1 MSTKS
6 IKEKILLLYD
16 SPVKGREESKPGNY
30 EWEVRSLPESVTQ
43 QEYIQLLHSTEAET
57 VLLVKNGLFSWS
69 TIADVLGNYLNEKHS
84 HCVGYVNNS
93 GKQRKGSGIL
103 NLWKADE
110 KVIESPLFLGPKSFF
125 LKTYAGQDLCAE
137 PMKAVG
143 YSLYKTAGIKFCPI
157 KTKTDIGKNLLP
169 PKENNRKLFWNYAFR
184 IPFTY
189 LFSGKFFK
197 EFFQASGKAPRE
209 MTFRALLFLS
219 VAFAFV
225 FMPYISQD
233 YGITGDEPVD
243 SRHAAYVLDYFTKG
257 DPAALHQPKTALHLY
272 GISMQVMAAA
282 ICDVFHL
289 DNYYEVRHVICA
301 LNGAL
306 GILFAGLLG
315 WRLGGGVCGL
325 LSVLL
330 LFFTP
335 RYFGHSMNNLKD
347 IPFAVGYLMAVYYT
361 IRLFDYYP
369 FFRLRHMIGL
379 ILGIALALGTRS
391 GGLILYP
398 MLLMYGGLYYI
409 SVYGL
414 KESYKIGKYRKPL
427 GTILQVFI
435 VVIVISY
442 ILAILLWP
450 FALQKP
456 LTNVLFSLQKFTNYS
471 IGLRTIFDGE
481 QMMSNMLPWKY
492 APKYLWIGMPL
503 ITVFGCIGAG
513 IYMLVKR
520 KAFTLPLYFVCFAFL
535 FPLFWIIYKN
545 SNLYGGIR
553 HMLFVIPPMVIL
565 AAFFWTKLLEYRNKY
580 LQIGVLIGMGGLLA
594 LPVIHFF
601 RNHPN
606 QYVYFNELAGGLKK
620 CYGNYETDYYF
631 NSLKASAD
639 WFKKN
644 VPLAAD
650 RKTIIVTQFPDGV
663 SYYFRKDT
671 NVKVIYSRYYEK
683 YSKNWDYA
691 LLGNVYVNRFQLQ
704 HGLYPPVENLY
715 SPAVDGYPMSCVV
728 KRPTKKDLQ
737 GFELEK
743 ENKISEALQAF
754 EEYTAEEPGSEEL
767 WARMSKLYYVD
778 KQYEKALKSAEKALS
793 LHPAL
798 NEALYMQ
805 AMSHIKQ
812 GNYPAALSATERMLA
827 QNSVSV
833 DAYYLKALVYFSM
846 KNYQA
851 AINDLNKLLNIRP
864 NYPKALLLAADIMHI
879 NGDYRQAADLYNQ
892 AVKYIPDI
900 SALTHLADCLCR
912 IKNYAQAEQ
921 IVRKVL
927 KAEPNYLAILK
938 VELRLRL
945 MQRNYTEAARL
956 LKRLEG
962 IDTDAELYVLRALY
976 MQTVNKPGN
985 AMALLDKALQ
995 LEPENREALF
1005 YKKKGNSAWI

>member
-16 SPVKGREESKPGNY
+16 SPVNGEEERKPGNY
-30 EWEVRSLPESVTQ
+30 EWEVRSLPASVTQ
-43 QEYIQLLHSTEAET
+43 QEYIRLLNATEAET
-57 VLLVKNGLFSWS
+57 VLLVQANHFSWPAL
-69 TIADVLGNYLNEKHS
+69 ADGVENYLNGKQRHR
-84 HCVGYVNNS
+84 VAYVNNS
-93 GKQRKGSGIL
+93 AKKGKLAGLL
-103 NLWKADE
+103 NVWKAD
-110 KVIESPLFLGPKSFF
+110 KDVLESPLFLGPKSLF
-125 LKTYAGQDLCAE
+125 LKAYAGQDLCAD
-137 PMKAVG
+137 PRKAVG
-143 YSLYKTAGIKFCPI
+143 YSLYKTAGVKFCRI
-157 KTKTDIGKNLLP
+157 ETKTGIRKNLLP
-169 PKENNRKLFWNYAFR
+169 QEEKKEMLFWNYAFR
-184 IPFTY
+184 IPFAY
-189 LFSGKFFK
+189 LFSGKFFR
-197 EFFQASGKAPRE
+197 EFFQASGRVPRE
-209 MTFRALLFLS
+209 MSLRALMFLF
-219 VAFAFV
+219 VAFTFV
-225 FMPYISQD
+225 FMPYISRD

-272 GISMQVMAAA
+272 GISMQVIAAA
-282 ICDVFHL
+282 VCDIFHI
-289 DNYYEVRHVICA
+289 DNYYEARHLICA

-315 WRLGGGVCGL
+315 WRLGGGGCGL

-330 LFFTP
+330 MFFTP

-369 FFRLRHMIGL
+369 LFRLRHLIGL

-398 MLLMYGGLYYI
+398 MLLMYGGFYYI
-409 SVYGL
+409 SVYGI
-414 KESYKIGKYRKPL
+414 KESYKIGKYRKSI
-427 GTILQVFI
+427 GNILQVFFI
-435 VVIVISY
+435 VIVISY

-456 LTNVLFSLQKFTNYS
+456 FTNVLFSLQKFTNYS

-481 QMMSNMLPWKY
+481 QMMSNMLPWNY

-503 ITVFGCIGAG
+503 ITVFGCVGAG
-513 IYMLVKR
+513 IYVLVKR
-520 KAFTLPLYFVCFAFL
+520 KAFILPVYFVFFAFL

-580 LQIGVLIGMGGLLA
+580 FQVIVLAGIGGLLT
-594 LPVIHFF
+594 LPLIHFF

-606 QYVYFNELAGGLKK
+606 QYVYFNELSGGLKK

-644 VPLAAD
+644 VSLPAD
-650 RKTIIVTQFPDGV
+650 RKTVIVTQFPDGV

-671 NVKVIYSRYYEK
+671 NINVIYSRYYEK
-683 YSKNWDYA
+683 YSKDWDYA
-691 LLGNVYVNRFQLQ
+691 LWGNVYINRFQLQ
-704 HGLYPPVENLY
+704 QGLYPPAENLY
-715 SPAVDGYPMSCVV
+715 APSVDGYPVSSVV
-728 KRPTKKDLQ
+728 KRSTKKDLK

-743 ENKISEALQAF
+743 ENKISEALRAF
-754 EEYTAEEPGSEEL
+754 EEYAAEGSASEEV
-767 WARMSKLYYVD
+767 WARMSKLYYVEA
-778 KQYEKALKSAEKALS
+778 QYEKAVKSAEKALS

-805 AMSHIKQ
+805 AMACIKQ
-812 GNYPAALSATERMLA
+812 ANYPVALAATERMLA

-851 AINDLNKLLNIRP
+851 AINNLNKLLNIRP
-864 NYPKALLLAADIMHI
+864 NYPKALLLAADMIRI
-879 NGDYRQAADLYNQ
+879 NGDYKQAADLYSQ

-900 SALTHLADCLCR
+900 SALTHLADCFCR
-912 IKNYAQAEQ
+912 IKNYSQAEQ
-921 IVRKVL
+921 IVQKVG
-927 KAEPNYLAILK
+927 KTAPNYFPVLK

-945 MQRNYTEAARL
+945 MQRNYAEASRL

-962 IDTDAELYVLRALY
+962 INTDAELYILRALY
-976 MQTVNKPGN
+976 KQILNKPED
-985 AMALLDKALQ
+985 AVILLEKALQ
-995 LEPENREALF
+995 LEPDNREALF